1 MTAPQDPIARRAGGG
16 RRAGDDRRAGDE
28 QDSGL
33 EQHSGVEQRPGVE
46 ERSWPGLDVSGLRIL
61 VAGFGISGYAVADQ
75 TMQRGARVLVVDG
88 SETPE
93 LLERARVLEV
103 LGVEV
108 RLGAEHTRSLP
119 SDREVDLVVTSPGW
133 RPDQPLLAAAAA
145 AGIPVWS
152 EIELARRMQAADGPA
167 WLGITGTNGKT
178 TTVTMLESIL
188 QHAGLRAVAC
198 GNVGLPVIE
207 AALDPEG
214 FDVLAIELSSFQLH
228 WTQHLDC
235 EAAAVLNVSA
245 DHLDWHGGTEAYAR
259 AKGRI
264 YQGVRTA
271 CVYNVADPATLAL
284 VEEADVVEGARAVG
298 IGLGTPGLS
307 ELGLID
313 DLLVDRAFLDERRTA
328 AAELATLSDLAHLG
342 PQGAGPHVLIDAL
355 AAAALAR
362 AHGVE
367 PRAVRDGLRAYRMG
381 SHRAQHLATVDG
393 IGFVDDTKATNPAA
407 AAASLC
413 AAERVV
419 WIAGGDTKGADLDPL
434 ISVARERLVGVV
446 LLGRD
451 AAPFTEALT
460 RHAPEVPVRRIDPGD
475 TDDVA
480 GRTRLMEDAVRAARS
495 LASAGDVVLLAPA
508 AASID
513 QFRDYAERGDL
524 FAAAVTRLP
533 GERA

>member
-1 MTAPQDPIARRAGGG
+1 MTTAKAPAHSART
-16 RRAGDDRRAGDE
+16 D
-28 QDSGL
+28 
-33 EQHSGVEQRPGVE
+33 VEQLP
-46 ERSWPGLDVSGLRIL
+46 WPGLDVAGLRIL

-75 TMQRGARVLVVDG
+75 TMQRGAHVLVVDG
-88 SETPE
+88 SDTPE
-93 LLERARVLEV
+93 IRERTQILEV

-108 RLGAEHTRSLP
+108 RLGPEHTRSLP
-119 SDREVDLVVTSPGW
+119 ADREVDLVVTSPGW
-133 RPDQPLLAAAAA
+133 RPSQPLLAAAAA

-167 WLGITGTNGKT
+167 WLAVTGTNGKT

-214 FDVLAIELSSFQLH
+214 FEVLAIELSSFQLH
-228 WTQHLDC
+228 WTEHLDC

-245 DHLDWHGGTEAYAR
+245 DHLDWHGGAEAYAR

-264 YQGVRTA
+264 FDGVRAA
-271 CVYNVADPATLAL
+271 CIYNVADETTLRL
-284 VEEADVVEGARAVG
+284 VEDADVVEGARAVG
-298 IGLGTPGLS
+298 ISLSSPDLS
-307 ELGLID
+307 EVGVVEGM
-313 DLLVDRAFLDERRTA
+313 LVDRAFLTERRTA
-328 AAELATLSDLAHLG
+328 AAELATLGDLAHLG
-342 PQGAGPHVLIDAL
+342 PQGAGPHILLDAL

-362 AHGVE
+362 AHGV
-367 PRAVRDGLRAYRMG
+367 PAHAVRDGLRAYHVG
-381 SHRAQHLATVDG
+381 SHRAQQIATLDD
-393 IGFVDDTKATNPAA
+393 IAFVDDTKATNPAA
-407 AAASLC
+407 AAASLR

-419 WIAGGDTKGADLDPL
+419 WIAGGDTKGADLDAL
-434 ISVARERLVGVV
+434 VASVQDRLVGVV
-446 LLGRD
+446 LLGVD
-451 AAPFTEALT
+451 AAPFTSALA

-480 GRTRLMEDAVRAARS
+480 GRSRLMEDAVQAARS

-533 GERA
+533 GAST

>member
-1 MTAPQDPIARRAGGG
+1 MSTPESAVTPA
-16 RRAGDDRRAGDE
+16 
-28 QDSGL
+28 
-33 EQHSGVEQRPGVE
+33 E
-46 ERSWPGLDVSGLRIL
+46 ERAWPGLDVSGLRIL

-75 TMQRGARVLVVDG
+75 TMQRGAHVLVVDG
-88 SETPE
+88 ADTPE
-93 LLERARVLEV
+93 LRERAQILEV

-108 RLGAEHTRSLP
+108 RLGAEHLDGLP
-119 SDREVDLVVTSPGW
+119 QDRPLDLVVTSPGW
-133 RPDQPLLAAAAA
+133 RPEQPLLRAAQE

-152 EIELARRMQAADGPA
+152 EIELARRMQPADGPA
-167 WLGITGTNGKT
+167 WLAVTGTNGKT

-188 QHAGLRAVAC
+188 LRAGLRAVAC

-207 AALDPEG
+207 AALDPAG
-214 FDVLAIELSSFQLH
+214 FDVLALELSSFQLH

-235 EAAAVLNVSA
+235 EAAAVLNVSD
-245 DHLDWHGGTEAYAR
+245 DHLDWHGGAEAYAA

-264 YQGVRTA
+264 YEGVRTA
-271 CVYNVADPATLAL
+271 CIYNVADPTTLRL
-284 VEEADVVEGARAVG
+284 VEEADVREGARAIG
-298 IGLGTPGLS
+298 IGLSTPGLS
-307 ELGLID
+307 ELGVID
-313 DLLVDRAFLDERRTA
+313 GILADRAFLAERRTS
-328 AAELATLSDLAHLG
+328 AAELATLEDLAPLG
-342 PQGAGPHVLIDAL
+342 PQGAGPHVVIDAL

-367 PRAVRDGLRAYRMG
+367 PWAVRDGLRAYRMG
-381 SHRAQHLATVDG
+381 SHRAQHLATIDG
-393 IGFVDDTKATNPAA
+393 IGYVDDTKATNPAA
-407 AAASLC
+407 AAASLR

-419 WIAGGDTKGADLDPL
+419 WIAGGDAKGADLGPL
-434 ISVARERLVGVV
+434 IAAAHDRLVGVV

-451 AAPFTEALT
+451 DAPFTAALS

-475 TDDVA
+475 TDGVA
-480 GRTRLMEDAVRAARS
+480 GRSRLMEDAVQAARA
-495 LASAGDVVLLAPA
+495 LAEAGDVVLLAPA